1 MSLSADLTL
10 AGTRSGQ
17 PSAHHGPAVW
27 TSSTGVY
34 SSLQL
39 QSCSTMSPL
48 LAPSC
53 PSPAQPRAAKG
64 SDFVLQHSSSFPAR
78 RVPHSHHPPALLG
91 TPSREP
97 RVPQPLT
104 HPRAKLDVTSPV
116 PSLSHSKASG
126 RWDGS
131 LPQPLQHWRGLFLAV
146 LEMYLI
152 PTRLS
157 GTLALSIVKAEP
169 QPAKDWL
176 TIISQQLLKYHP
188 SICCANSYDQIQ
200 FHFTCSEQTLTAN
213 KAFGEVTSGIPNE

>member
-64 SDFVLQHSSSFPAR
+64 LWFCSTAQQLFPSTAS
-78 RVPHSHHPPALLG
+78 P
-91 TPSREP
+91 
-97 RVPQPLT
+97 PQPPPPSPAGDTKQGAQGAPATNPPQSQAGCHITCPIPLT
-104 HPRAKLDVTSPV
+104 
-116 PSLSHSKASG
+116 
-126 RWDGS
+126 
-131 LPQPLQHWRGLFLAV
+131 LQGFWQVGW
-146 LEMYLI
+146 I
-152 PTRLS
+152 TPTATAAL
-157 GTLALSIVKAEP
+157 TWALSL
-169 QPAKDWL
+169 QC
-176 TIISQQLLKYHP
+176 LKC
-188 SICCANSYDQIQ
+188 I
-200 FHFTCSEQTLTAN
+200 
-213 KAFGEVTSGIPNE
+213 